1 MRRFKKNV
9 AIALSLTL
17 LVSMVQSPDVNAA
30 KKPKLNKTKKTI
42 QVGKT
47 FKVKVKNASK
57 KAKVTWKTSKKK
69 VARITKKTTKGNAY
83 AVVKGAS
90 KGTSKITAKY
100 KLGKKVKKLTCTIT
114 VDSKKEPVVTPAPI
128 IVPPTNQPV
137 VSPTTPPST
146 TTAAPDLGTTP
157 APTEPSGDGEKPADP
172 TQKPDDPTQKPAD
185 PTVKPTAT
193 PVPTP
198 TPEPT
203 PVPTFA
209 PTIENYSYFD
219 EYTLG
224 FNNGI
229 VAYVNGKQNALAAA
243 GAGVYNKSG
252 DNIFALEN
260 DQAINLPKITLT
272 QPIMY
277 TTTDGEAHV
286 VDSMLT
292 NWSFIADP
300 TAIDNS
306 ENDGKLYVYGTTE
319 GIDFAGGLLAKN
331 AYNNHSLTILST
343 EDMVNWTDEGT
354 MDNLNLT
361 NEVSTSKDK
370 TMCKWA
376 GKAWAPSG
384 LKIDGDGDGE
394 DEYYLFYTNGGAV
407 GYVMGDSP
415 TGPWK
420 DPRGTTLFTQSSPN
434 CSGVVWCFDPA
445 VLVDDKGDAYV
456 YFGGGVPDGNSKDGK
471 TGRVC
476 KIKFKEGTGEVLLDG
491 DPQVLDTYYFF
502 EDSEINQFNGK
513 YYYSYCANFNVPG
526 GNKWVTNGSIAV
538 YVSSDPMNISFN
550 PETKGDKFTEN
561 NVYHHYL
568 GTILQNPSTIYGESY
583 NNHHHMQS
591 FNGKDY
597 IFYHSTVLS
606 NVLYRDNKQYRN
618 LHVAEISVDEDTD
631 EITVNNNYTG
641 AEQDGTFNPYK
652 DKKGN
657 PCYINATTSS
667 LSAGVTSAREDVM
680 VVSSYNNSPMV
691 LDEIDT
697 GDWTKIEGVDFGTN
711 GLGAFG
717 AEFES
722 YTGVGRIEVFID
734 SPEVATNCIGMI
746 NIEDTDGRYVVRTL
760 TPSKEVKGV
769 HDIYFVFR
777 GNDFTVASW
786 VFSES
791 SEITVP
797 DDADR
802 PAKVTPSPEPTRNP
816 NLVVGWNDAKTEY
829 SIDLTDAFVTPEGGA
844 SAQYNKGEGS
854 VTLTY
859 AGKYPGVWF
868 TVPADAQDNF
878 SSIEFTYRDA
888 SAGGFGSA
896 VRYTTSGSDEEIN
909 WGGKLP
915 DSKTVETITLDS
927 SKKFKQYKIFRNDT
941 SGESV
946 TITSVVLKK

>member
-1 MRRFKKNV
+1 
-9 AIALSLTL
+9 
-17 LVSMVQSPDVNAA
+17 
-30 KKPKLNKTKKTI
+30 
-42 QVGKT
+42 
-47 FKVKVKNASK
+47 
-57 KAKVTWKTSKKK
+57 
-69 VARITKKTTKGNAY
+69 
-83 AVVKGAS
+83 
-90 KGTSKITAKY
+90 
-100 KLGKKVKKLTCTIT
+100 
-114 VDSKKEPVVTPAPI
+114 
-128 IVPPTNQPV
+128 
-137 VSPTTPPST
+137 
-146 TTAAPDLGTTP
+146 
-157 APTEPSGDGEKPADP
+157 
-172 TQKPDDPTQKPAD
+172 
-185 PTVKPTAT
+185 
-193 PVPTP
+193 
-198 TPEPT
+198 
-203 PVPTFA
+203 
-209 PTIENYSYFD
+209 
-219 EYTLG
+219 
-224 FNNGI
+224 
-229 VAYVNGKQNALAAA
+229 
-243 GAGVYNKSG
+243 
-252 DNIFALEN
+252 
-260 DQAINLPKITLT
+260 
-272 QPIMY
+272 
-277 TTTDGEAHV
+277 
-286 VDSMLT
+286 
-292 NWSFIADP
+292 
-300 TAIDNS
+300 
-306 ENDGKLYVYGTTE
+306 
-319 GIDFAGGLLAKN
+319 
-331 AYNNHSLTILST
+331 
-343 EDMVNWTDEGT
+343 MVNWTDEGT

-361 NEVSTSKDK
+361 NEVSTNKNK
-370 TMCKWA
+370 AMCKWA

-394 DEYYLFYTNGGAV
+394 DEYYRFYTNGGAV
-407 GYVMGDSP
+407 VYVMGDSP

-420 DPRGTTLFTQSSPN
+420 DPKGTTLFTQSSPN

-456 YFGGGVPDGNSKDGK
+456 YFGGGVPNGNSKDGK

-583 NNHHHMQS
+583 NNHHMQS

-657 PCYINATTSS
+657 PRYINATTSS
-667 LSAGVTSAREDVM
+667 LSAGVTSVREDVM

-797 DDADR
+797 
-802 PAKVTPSPEPTRNP
+802 
-816 NLVVGWNDAKTEY
+816 
-829 SIDLTDAFVTPEGGA
+829 
-844 SAQYNKGEGS
+844 
-854 VTLTY
+854 
-859 AGKYPGVWF
+859 
-868 TVPADAQDNF
+868 ADAQDNF

-888 SAGGFGSA
+888 STGGFGSA
-896 VRYTTSGSDEEIN
+896 VRYTSSSADEEIN

-915 DSKTVETITLDS
+915 DSKTVETITLDK
-927 SKKFKQYKIFRNDT
+927 SKKFKQCKIFRNNT